1 MSNTE
6 NYNRVPMWT
15 HVNENVELR
24 KLNLVWFRTQL
35 QSAKSSKMMATWN
48 EMITKLESWG
58 F

>member
-6 NYNRVPMWT
+6 NYNTVPMWT
-15 HVNENVELR
+15 HENVELR
-24 KLNLVWFRTQL
+24 KLNIVWFRTQL
-35 QSAKSSKMMATWN
+35 LSAKSSQMVATWN